1 MVRDGADLVVAAS
14 EVGLLRNAAVGE
26 IAAFRKDLGMDRE

>member
-1 MVRDGADLVVAAS
+1 
-14 EVGLLRNAAVGE
+14 VGLLRNAAVGE